1 MEKQPKSLEFLVEE
15 SEKEKNVE
23 PSPTVLEITLKE
35 LFSFEK
41 LEMKSDL
48 SQDLILAMSRGM
60 TFTDIFHSEALEE
73 LMRYIL
79 KLSVSKDRKG
89 REEMVELSRNSVDPM
104 DDNGNESMFRRLF
117 NGS

>member
-1 MEKQPKSLEFLVEE
+1 MENKIPSSVTTLVETPKEENLE
-15 SEKEKNVE
+15 SKE
-23 PSPTVLEITLKE
+23 SVLEITLKE

-48 SQDLILAMSRGM
+48 SQDLILAMARGKV
-60 TFTDIFHSEALEE
+60 FTGKFHSKE
-73 LMRYIL
+73 LDNLMDYIL

-89 REEMVELSRNSVDPM
+89 RVEMVDLARNSQDPM
-104 DDNGNESMFRRLF
+104 DDNGDNSLFRRLF